1 MFIAKVPEIGSLA
14 KPLSGLV
21 LHYGEAG
28 ASAHPCEAASIGS
41 STIAGV
47 TPPKIKVFVSPSSLD
62 RMKALYAPLGKN
74 VTVLPLLLTEA
85 ELDAAEGRSS
95 TLNALVNEA
104 RTELAPP
111 ARDWSRVEARLLQDL
126 PAPAPIRMQSKDN
139 AETPLRGP
147 AY

>member
-74 VTVLPLLLTEA
+74 VTVLPLLLTET
-85 ELDAAEGRSS
+85 ELDAAAILSMMAVGGAEGAP
-95 TLNALVNEA
+95 LYIQIILVSG
-104 RTELAPP
+104 TSFVVLWLAN
-111 ARDWSRVEARLLQDL
+111 L
-126 PAPAPIRMQSKDN
+126 P
-139 AETPLRGP
+139 
-147 AY
+147 

>member
-85 ELDAAEGRSS
+85 ELDAAAILSMMAVGGAEGAP
-95 TLNALVNEA
+95 LYIQIILVSG
-104 RTELAPP
+104 TSFVVLWLANL
-111 ARDWSRVEARLLQDL
+111 S
-126 PAPAPIRMQSKDN
+126 
-139 AETPLRGP
+139 
-147 AY
+147 